1 MLNSL
6 TDQMVG
12 TVDSVWI
19 RVRLSRVLG
28 FFPGSWAGR
37 GICLVI
43 LPMAIFSSVA
53 GSTGSAAAN
62 LDLALDTRPVMVDAL
77 GDTLPA
83 GPYPKRIVSLSPSI
97 TEMLF
102 ALGVSPER
110 IAGVTRYC
118 DFPPEARARST
129 VGGIV
134 DPSIEQLLARDPDL
148 VLVTRGNPVPAIS
161 RMRELGLATFALE
174 DRGGVEDVRLLMRRT
189 LDATGSD
196 DPEKARSMLDKF
208 DTALSQYGAWSGSL
222 DEKDRP
228 GVYYADPENPEW
240 TAGPGSHIDD
250 LIRLAGGINIVQ
262 EGGSWP
268 RFSAE
273 RLLMLQPDVLLLSL
287 PDGGDRDELIRFVQG
302 RPGWKNLRAVMEDRI
317 CWVEAGCLLR
327 PGPRSTIAL
336 KALAACLHPAA
347 HPGLPD
353 GGLPEVED
361 R

>member
-6 TDQMVG
+6 TDQTVG
-12 TVDSVWI
+12 TVDSVWT
-19 RVRLSRVLG
+19 RVHQDRFLA
-28 FFPGSWAGR
+28 FNPGSWAGR

-43 LPMAIFSSVA
+43 LPMAMFSFVA
-53 GSTGSAAAN
+53 GSTGPAAAS
-62 LDLALDTRPVMVDAL
+62 LDAASGTRPQMVDAL
-77 GDTLPA
+77 GDTLHA

-110 IAGVTRYC
+110 ITGITRYC
-118 DFPPEARARST
+118 DFPPEVRARPT

-134 DPSIEQLLARDPDL
+134 DPSLEQLLAQEPDL
-148 VLVTRGNPVPAIS
+148 VLVTRGNPLPAIS

-174 DRGGVEDVRLLMRRT
+174 DRGGIEDVRLLMRRI

-196 DPEKARSMLDKF
+196 DPEKAWSMLDRF
-208 DTALSQYGAWSGSL
+208 DSALSRYGAWSGSL

-228 GVYYADPENPEW
+228 RVYYADPENPEW

-250 LIRLAGGINIVQ
+250 LIRLAGGVNIVQ

-302 RPGWKNLRAVMEDRI
+302 RPGWKSLSAVREGRI

-336 KALAACLHPAA
+336 EMLAVCLHPAA